1 MFPLNLYRNE
11 EIVIEDQRDGGFFSS
26 ERDEMHPLPGEGIDQ
41 RELTEMYTKEAISF
55 VEASDDEPFFLYL
68 SHSLPHVPHYASTEF
83 ANTSRG
89 GTYGDVVEDLD
100 RSTGALIDALDR
112 MGLAD
117 NTIVIITSDN
127 GADYNGSPGP
137 LRGRKGDVL
146 EGGQRVPMIV
156 RWPAEIQSGRVTAE
170 MAMNSDLF
178 PTLLNF
184 AGLPLPE
191 DRIIDGRDLT
201 GLLKGEENSPHDFL
215 YYFPVLTSL
224 PAAIRNNE
232 FKLMLE
238 MSDFGRKRE
247 HLSRFTGD
255 AEAHDVQ
262 NLYPEKAESLKQ
274 ALDDKQTEL
283 KTNKRGWNF

>member
-1 MFPLNLYRNE
+1 M
-11 EIVIEDQRDGGFFSS
+11 
-26 ERDEMHPLPGEGIDQ
+26 
-41 RELTEMYTKEAISF
+41 
-55 VEASDDEPFFLYL
+55 
-68 SHSLPHVPHYASTEF
+68 
-83 ANTSRG
+83 
-89 GTYGDVVEDLD
+89 
-100 RSTGALIDALDR
+100 
-112 MGLAD
+112 
-117 NTIVIITSDN
+117 
-127 GADYNGSPGP
+127 
-137 LRGRKGDVL
+137 
-146 EGGQRVPMIV
+146 
-156 RWPAEIQSGRVTAE
+156 
-170 MAMNSDLF
+170 
-178 PTLLNF
+178 NF

-215 YYFPVLTSL
+215 YYFPVLKSL

-238 MSDFGRKRE
+238 MNDFGRKRE

-255 AEAHDVQ
+255 AEAHDIQ